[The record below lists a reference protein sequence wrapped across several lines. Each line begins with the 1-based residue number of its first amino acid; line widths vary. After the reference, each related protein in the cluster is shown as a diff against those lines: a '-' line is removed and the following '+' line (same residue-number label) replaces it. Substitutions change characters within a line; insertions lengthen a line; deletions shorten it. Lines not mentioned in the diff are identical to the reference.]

1 MVFFVLIFTYLFI
14 YIIFKTEDMIDYFEE
29 MSNILRKRRKHFMK
43 DHQLYYYY
51 LIQI

>member
-1 MVFFVLIFTYLFI
+1 MVFFVLIFTYLS
-14 YIIFKTEDMIDYFEE
+14 IIFKTEDMIDYFEE

-43 DHQLYYYY
+43 DQLYYCYYY